1 MALDAID
8 WTVLDAL
15 QSEGRTT
22 WSALARATGLSV
34 PAVTERV
41 KRLQE
46 CGAITAFGARVEA
59 ARVGYGVTALIGITV
74 AQPAKTRFLRFL
86 EGLPEVLECHHVTG
100 ADSYVMKLIALDV
113 AHLERLIAQ
122 INPYG
127 ETRTSI
133 VMSTAIAPR
142 AIRRPPQPE
151 SQRRPRR

>member
-1 MALDAID
+1 MQWPEFFKAHCAF
-8 WTVLDAL
+8 
-15 QSEGRTT
+15 S

-59 ARVGYGVTALIGITV
+59 ARVGYGVT
-74 AQPAKTRFLRFL
+74 
-86 EGLPEVLECHHVTG
+86 
-100 ADSYVMKLIALDV
+100 
-113 AHLERLIAQ
+113 
-122 INPYG
+122 
-127 ETRTSI
+127 

-142 AIRRPPQPE
+142 TIRRLPQPA